1 MQILG
6 VGKRID
12 YRLEGLRNTS
22 IGLSQV
28 IQCLLRCSKKQR
40 YRCTHRFV
48 SLLNKY
54 SQVRCVFP
62 IALCL
67 TLVSIKLVP
76 WCLSA
81 LLSLSTNCVTY
92 LASVNMYFIIFLFRF
107 PLFPAIYMFHP
118 LLLVSCFLGSERL
131 ISWIIHATWGLKL
144 QRSFLSSCWRLCVAV
159 HSLCARP
166 HVLAMFQKDLVLQ
179 AMKIKRFIRRDW
191 QLMGL
196 KHVFSGY

>member
-67 TLVSIKLVP
+67 TLVSMKLVP

-131 ISWIIHATWGLKL
+131 ISWIIHATWGLNYSGP
-144 QRSFLSSCWRLCVAV
+144 SFRAAGAS
-159 HSLCARP
+159 
-166 HVLAMFQKDLVLQ
+166 VLQ
-179 AMKIKRFIRRDW
+179 YTVCVLDRTYW
-191 QLMGL
+191 QCF
-196 KHVFSGY
+196 KKTSFYKQWK